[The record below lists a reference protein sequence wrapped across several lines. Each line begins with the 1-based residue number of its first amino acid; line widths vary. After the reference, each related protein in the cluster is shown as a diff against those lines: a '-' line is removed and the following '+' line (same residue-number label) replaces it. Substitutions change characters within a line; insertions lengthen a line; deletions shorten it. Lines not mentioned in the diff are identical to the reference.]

1 MGRQMI
7 LNISSTW
14 NICAKG
20 AAIGAAS
27 AFAHVE
33 FKLELA
39 ATTECLYYLSL
50 SPLVFTSPENKPL
63 KYV

>member
-1 MGRQMI
+1 MVVMGRQMI

-39 ATTECLYYLSL
+39 ATTECLYHLSLSLSLSL
-50 SPLVFTSPENKPL
+50 SPSVHFS
-63 KYV
+63 